1 MKDEPKVFNLSN
13 RKLTEFEVML
23 LSKGLKYTP
32 TPNENNQKLKT
43 DIKLYTRRLRL
54 TEYFH
59 DSEEIEADL
68 NSIEQEPKSL
78 VRNNSNFNP
87 KRGRNSTLD
96 AVCDTLENIN
106 LSNKTKNVKSN
117 LCKEEEQALKDLRED
132 PTIIIKEA
140 DKGGGVVIM
149 NKEYYKDKITHML
162 QDNNFYRKL
171 DKCHEKQAMTKIK
184 QLVCGP
190 LSRDLISK
198 EKYFLINFENSES
211 QFYGLSKVHKS
222 NEIKKT

>member
-1 MKDEPKVFNLSN
+1 MKGRPTSEEEFATIFRRRQTQPRGETQNKICPNANNEELEDLTSKALKDEPKVFNLSN
-13 RKLTEFEVML
+13 RKLTECEVML

-106 LSNKTKNVKSN
+106 LSNKTKNVKFN
-117 LCKEEEQALKDLRED
+117 LCKEEKQALKDLRED
-132 PTIIIKEA
+132 STIIIKEA
-140 DKGGGVVIM
+140 DKRGGVVIM
-149 NKEYYKDKITHML
+149 NKDYYK
-162 QDNNFYRKL
+162 
-171 DKCHEKQAMTKIK
+171 EKNHSYATRQ
-184 QLVCGP
+184 QL
-190 LSRDLISK
+190 L
-198 EKYFLINFENSES
+198 
-211 QFYGLSKVHKS
+211 
-222 NEIKKT
+222 KKT